1 MEGLSLNFDLSF
13 FITLG
18 IILLVGAG
26 IFYYCYTRLN
36 VLEDSVI
43 NQGKILQTFLINQ
56 QNNTLTPNNNTLS
69 SNEKLDIPDDTI
81 LNSTNNDSDSEDSEE
96 DSDSEEE
103 REEREDSEEDSDS
116 EDDEVKEDSNKNK
129 DDKIKVADESILNEI
144 GIVNINSNLE
154 NATGLIFS
162 QMLDVNSLVPKLEV
176 EEPNITEIKNL
187 DLDNK
192 NIKVVD
198 IENKQDDIEDET
210 LDNEDTKKKQKSI
223 NKMNAQELKDLV
235 LQKGLATNDDIT
247 KLKKSELLEMLQNN
261 K

>member
-81 LNSTNNDSDSEDSEE
+81 LNSTNNDSDS
-96 DSDSEEE
+96 
-103 REEREDSEEDSDS
+103 EDSEEDSDS

>member
-43 NQGKILQTFLINQ
+43 NQGKILQTFLMNQ

-81 LNSTNNDSDSEDSEE
+81 LNSTNNDSYSEDSEE

-129 DDKIKVADESILNEI
+129 DDKIKVADESVLNEI

-198 IENKQDDIEDET
+198 IENKHDDIEDET
-210 LDNEDTKKKQKSI
+210 LDNEDTKKKQKSL

>member
-43 NQGKILQTFLINQ
+43 NQGKILQTFLMNQ
-56 QNNTLTPNNNTLS
+56 QNNTLTPNNTTLS

-81 LNSTNNDSDSEDSEE
+81 LNSTNNNDSDSEDSE
-96 DSDSEEE
+96 DSEEE
-103 REEREDSEEDSDS
+103 REDSDS
-116 EDDEVKEDSNKNK
+116 EDDEDDEEREKNNDKKKEDI
-129 DDKIKVADESILNEI
+129 IKVADESVLNEI

-187 DLDNK
+187 DLDDK

-198 IENKQDDIEDET
+198 IENKNDDIEDET
-210 LDNEDTKKKQKSI
+210 LDNEDTKKKQKSL